1 MMVLRALL
9 ASVPVMLLCSGATV
23 FFFRAR
29 SLPTVLQLLGAMCLL
44 AVVVAH
50 LFEARHWL
58 PWMGWGAPN
67 SPGHYFD
74 LGSAVLGAL
83 LFPAGYL
90 LHALSHR

>member
-1 MMVLRALL
+1 MVLRAVL
-9 ASVPVMLLCSGATV
+9 ALVPVMLLCFGSAI
-23 FFFRAR
+23 FFLRVR
-29 SLPTVLQLLGAMCLL
+29 SLPTLLQLLGAMCLL
-44 AVVVAH
+44 AVVVVH

-74 LGSAVLGAL
+74 LGSAIIGAV

-90 LHALSHR
+90 LHALRWR